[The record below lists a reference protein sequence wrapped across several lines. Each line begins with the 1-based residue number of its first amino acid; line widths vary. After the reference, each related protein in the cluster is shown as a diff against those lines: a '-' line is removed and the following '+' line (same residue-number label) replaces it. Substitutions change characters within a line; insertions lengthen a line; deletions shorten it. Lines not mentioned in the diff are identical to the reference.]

1 VPYDTAPSIRF
12 VPAEPSQAAQLATL
26 IYESSHE
33 LLDFMFGGRARAEA
47 ALARLLKRPGGH
59 FGHQFARVM
68 LADGEVAGVVLGYDR
83 KELSGEE
90 LRGALNTFR
99 ATPASRWPHLLGSV
113 GRALSGY
120 VPPPSPDAFY
130 INNIAVDGS
139 KRGMGLGGKLLQ
151 QVVESSRAKGYRCI
165 ELDVTAPNEGAI
177 AFYRKHGFRS
187 ISESGTD
194 KHESRYG
201 LPKLVRMR
209 RVLVGEYGF
218 SVDNYGRPHS
228 TTVINDVTHLN
239 PTPVDEVYAPGSV
252 DQLQAMLRASG
263 KPVSIGGGRF
273 SMGGQ
278 TAHPGTLH
286 IDLRGLN
293 RILQIDAGN
302 RVLRVQAGARWRD
315 VQRVIDD
322 YGLAVKVMQTYSN
335 FTVGGSISVNCH
347 GRYIGLGPLVLSLRS
362 IDLVMHD
369 GERLTASPGLNSE
382 IFYGAVGGYGA
393 LGIIVEA
400 ELELAENCRVERSS
414 RKMPLVR
421 YPAFFR
427 SHVRDDERAV
437 FHNADMVPPRF
448 EKVRAI
454 TWRTTG
460 KPANTR
466 PPSGRRNLYLAEKY
480 MLWSITETPLGHL
493 RREYLYEPLLYLRP
507 KVAWRNEEANYDV
520 AELEPLSRNHKTYV
534 LQEFFVPVGSLTTF
548 TVPLMSILNRY
559 RVQVVNVSIRHSHP
573 DPGTL
578 LAWAREEVFALVL
591 YYKQGTSAAERERV
605 AVWTRELIDA
615 VLDCGGTY
623 YLPYQLHARFDQFHR
638 AYPRAREL
646 FGLKSRLDPAYR
658 FRNCLWDK
666 YDRHVPAP
674 LLGERQANGS
684 EFLAVY
690 GNLGSRDDFYRF
702 LQTIYHLYPEHRFH
716 QLIIDACHRHGDDR
730 AIYDEIAE
738 RLPGIKP
745 FLSEL
750 THALPALA
758 TQKREMVRQTAGILP
773 SYPRWNGYLEIGSTG
788 RYVKGLRKALK
799 IEGPVFL
806 TNETPPDHSPPEVME
821 RGGLRRVGTFFP
833 QDGYAPIPASQIADE
848 SLDLVTCYIGLHHC
862 PREKLDEYIRSIRR
876 VLRPGGHFVLRD
888 HDAGTESRRTFC
900 SLVHT
905 VFNAGLGVSW
915 EKDREELRLFEGI
928 DFWIDAVTRHGF
940 TDTGKR
946 ALQENDP
953 SLNTLVCFV
962 RTEQPET

>member
-1 VPYDTAPSIRF
+1 MPYDAQPDIRF
-12 VPAEPSQAAQLATL
+12 GPAEPAQAARLAAL
-26 IYESSHE
+26 VYESSHE

-47 ALARLLKRPGGH
+47 ALRKLLQQPGGH
-59 FGHQFARVM
+59 FGHRFATVM
-68 LADGEVAGVVLGYDR
+68 LAGDDIVGVVLGYDR
-83 KELSGEE
+83 KQLSAQG
-90 LRGALNTFR
+90 LAGTLNTFR
-99 ATPASRWPHLLGSV
+99 ATPVARWPHLLGPV

-120 VPPPSPDAFY
+120 VPPPSPDAYY
-130 INNIAVDGS
+130 INNIAVDGT
-139 KRGMGLGGKLLQ
+139 KRGLGLGGKLLQ
-151 QVVESSRAKGYRCI
+151 QVIDTCRVKGYRCI

-177 AFYRKHGFRS
+177 AFYRKQGFRR

-194 KHESRYG
+194 RHEARYG
-201 LPKLVRMR
+201 LPKLQRMR
-209 RVLVGEYGF
+209 RLLADEHAFG
-218 SVDNYGRPHS
+218 VDNYGRPHS
-228 TTVINDVTHLN
+228 TNIVSDVTHLN

-252 DQLQAMLRASG
+252 EQLQAMLRASE

-293 RILQIDAGN
+293 RILDVDAED
-302 RVLRVQAGARWRD
+302 RVLRVQAGARWKD

-322 YGLAVKVMQTYSN
+322 HGLAVKVMQTYSN
-335 FTVGGSISVNCH
+335 FTVGGSLSVNCH
-347 GRYIGLGPLVLSLRS
+347 GRYVGLGPLILSVRS
-362 IDLVMHD
+362 IDLVLHD
-369 GERLTASPGLNSE
+369 GERVTASPGQNSE
-382 IFYGAVGGYGA
+382 MFYGAIGGYGA

-414 RKMPLVR
+414 RKMRLAE
-421 YPAFFR
+421 YPGFFR
-427 SHVRDDERAV
+427 GQVREDERAV

-448 EKVRAI
+448 DKVRAI
-454 TWRTTG
+454 TWRTTS

-466 PPSGRRNLYLAEKY
+466 PPTGRRNLYLAEKY
-480 MLWSITETPLGHL
+480 MLWAITETPLGHF

-507 KVAWRNEEANYDV
+507 KVAYRNEEANYDV
-520 AELEPLSRNHKTYV
+520 AELEPLSRNRKTYV
-534 LQEFFVPVGSLTTF
+534 LQEFFVPVGSLTAF
-548 TVPLMSILNRY
+548 TGPMMSILNRY
-559 RVQVVNVSIRHSHP
+559 RVQVVNVSIRHAHG
-573 DPGTL
+573 DPGSL

-591 YYKQGTSAAERERV
+591 YYKQGTSAAERECV

-623 YLPYQLHARFDQFHR
+623 YLPYQPHARFDQFHR

-646 FGLKSRLDPAYR
+646 FELKSRLDPAYR
-658 FRNCLWDK
+658 FRNCLWEK
-666 YDRHVPAP
+666 YDRHAETP
-674 LLGERQANGS
+674 LLGGRSANGS

-690 GNLGSRDDFYRF
+690 GNLESRDDFYRF
-702 LQTIYHLYPEHRFH
+702 LQTIYHLYPEHLFH
-716 QLIIDACHRHGDDR
+716 QLIVDACDRHDTDR
-730 AIYDEIAE
+730 AIYEEVAE

-750 THALPALA
+750 TYALPALA

-788 RYVKGLRKALK
+788 RYVKGLRKALN
-799 IEGPVFL
+799 IDGPVFL
-806 TNETPPDHSPPEVME
+806 TNETPPDNSPPEVME
-821 RGGLRRVGTFFP
+821 RGGLRRVGTFFAL
-833 QDGYAPIPASQIADE
+833 DDYAPIPPSQIPDG

-862 PREKLDEYIRSIRR
+862 PREKLDDYIRSIHR

-888 HDAGTESRRTFC
+888 HDAGSGERRTFC

-915 EKDREELRLFEGI
+915 EKDRQELRLFEGI
-928 DFWIDAVTRHGF
+928 AFWVDAVARQGF
-940 TDTGKR
+940 RDTGKR
-946 ALQENDP
+946 VLQENDP
-953 SLNTLVCFV
+953 SLNTLLCFV
-962 RTEQPET
+962 REGPAER